1 MLEAQ
6 PKVKANSPEFLTDPR
21 KEAFIQF
28 LSKPKPFRG
37 KSQRDFAKSL
47 QVTPQTLSEWKR
59 LEGFTDELIRRV
71 RENTK
76 EDIADVLCGLTERA
90 KRGDPA
96 AVKLWMQYSLGWS
109 EKINH
114 EAKFAQEVVYTIR
127 RAGDTDEIN
136 VPETEKRPV

>member
-1 MLEAQ
+1 MFEEQ
-6 PKVKANSPEFLTDPR
+6 TKVKVNSPEFLTDPR

-28 LSKPKPFRG
+28 LSKPKPYRG

-59 LEGFTDELIRRV
+59 LEGFTDELIKRV

-76 EDIADVLCGLTERA
+76 EDIADVLRGLTERA

-96 AVKLWMQYSLGWS
+96 AVKLWLQYALSWS
-109 EKINH
+109 EKVNH
-114 EAKFAQEVVYTIR
+114 EAKFAREIKYTIR
-127 RAGDTDEIN
+127 RGGDGNE
-136 VPETEKRPV
+136 VSLPKQ